1 MTAGSTPGGEGEAEA
16 GATPGAGGGQDLTT
30 RHKGLGM
37 RAGLVSALTLISR
50 IVGYA
55 REAVTAALFGNTS
68 AILDAFLTAWRVP
81 NLFRRLFGEG
91 AIATSFQTEF
101 SEVEG
106 QEGEAAGR
114 AFFWSVFGMLS
125 RILVLLTLVM
135 VALVWLAPNRL
146 PVPGLTDVWPLPR
159 LAWLGPEPEAVREIT
174 IRLLP
179 FLIVICLTAV
189 TSSALHVRG
198 LFGAAAVAPVV
209 FNAVWITTLV
219 LLLRSF
225 PDTLQRTE
233 LGTQLE
239 MARFLTWGILLA
251 AVVQGLSLLP
261 SLLRSGLA
269 GGGQRS
275 PGPARRSP
283 RAVLVRAIPL
293 AIGAAVYQVNVM
305 IDGMMAVSLLPEG
318 GAGAHYFATR
328 IQQFPMAMIA
338 FAATTAVFPA
348 LKAFGQQGDLKGM
361 SRLHSQ
367 TQRSVAYLALPAT
380 AGLLALAH
388 PIVMV
393 MFEYGSY
400 GAEGVAR
407 IERALVALSLAV
419 VPVGATGLMVRCFYS
434 LNDFRTPVIV
444 SIAMMGLNLV
454 LNLWFIVG
462 LGLDADGLALG
473 TATTSWLALAV
484 LWPLFRSRHRLPAGP
499 QGLLRSLAISAAGAV
514 ACGLAAGLAYRALCG
529 PLASLLELLGLFE
542 EAETRRRGGQALAVL
557 GAVGLGVVAHFG
569 ATLALASQEA
579 RAVLARL
586 RRSGTR

>member
-1 MTAGSTPGGEGEAEA
+1 
-16 GATPGAGGGQDLTT
+16 
-30 RHKGLGM
+30 M

-55 REAVTAALFGNTS
+55 REAVTAALFGNSS

-106 QEGEAAGR
+106 EEGEAAGR

-125 RILVLLTLVM
+125 KILVLLTVVM

-146 PVPGLTDVWPLPR
+146 TVPGLTDTWPLPR

-198 LFGAAAVAPVV
+198 LFGATAVAPVV
-209 FNAVWITTLV
+209 FNAVWIGTLV

-233 LGTQLE
+233 LSSQLD

-251 AVVQGLSLLP
+251 AVVQGLGLLP

-269 GGGQRS
+269 GGGRRS
-275 PGPARRSP
+275 PARARRSP

-348 LKAFGQQGDLKGM
+348 LKAFGQKGDLAGM

-380 AGLLALAH
+380 AGLLALAY

-434 LNDFRTPVIV
+434 LNDFRTPVMV

-454 LNLWFIVG
+454 LNLWFILG
-462 LGLDADGLALG
+462 LELDADGLALG
-473 TATTSWLALAV
+473 TATTSWLALAL

-499 QGLLRSLAISAAGAV
+499 PGLLRSLLTSAAGAL
-514 ACGLAAGLAYRALCG
+514 ACGLAAGLAYRGLCG
-529 PLASLLELLGLFE
+529 PLASLLELLGLFDE
-542 EAETRRRGGQALAVL
+542 VETRRRASQVLALL
-557 GAVGLGVVAHFG
+557 IAVGLGVAAHFG
-569 ATLALASQEA
+569 ATLALASREA
-579 RAVLARL
+579 QAVLARL

>member
-1 MTAGSTPGGEGEAEA
+1 
-16 GATPGAGGGQDLTT
+16 
-30 RHKGLGM
+30 M

-106 QEGEAAGR
+106 EEGEAAGR

-125 RILVLLTLVM
+125 KILVLLTAVM

-269 GGGQRS
+269 GGGRRS

-407 IERALVALSLAV
+407 IERALLALSLAV

-514 ACGLAAGLAYRALCG
+514 ACGLVAGLAYRALCG